1 MSEAR
6 RIIRLV
12 DGRAQVVEDA
22 WTVLEAGAAW
32 NGEPGVLLPLAT
44 ALAQP
49 HGLAHRLGASAPV
62 GVWLSPAD
70 EPAQAVP
77 LFDSVALIAVQFPVF
92 SDGRGYSTA
101 ALLRS
106 RHGWRGELRAIGDV
120 LRDQLFYLK
129 RVGFDSFALRA
140 DRNPDEALAS
150 LSAFSD
156 AYQGSVEPTL
166 PAFRRFNPTVQS
178 AR

>member
-1 MSEAR
+1 MPEAR

-12 DGRAQVVEDA
+12 DGRPQLVPDA
-22 WTVLEAGAAW
+22 WTVIEEAGAW
-32 NGEPGVLLPLAT
+32 NGEAGAVIPLA
-44 ALAQP
+44 AAAAQP
-49 HGLAHRLGASAPV
+49 QRLAAAAPV
-62 GVWLSPAD
+62 GIWLAPTD

-77 LFDSVALIAVQFPVF
+77 LFGSIALIAVQFPKF

-120 LRDQLFYLK
+120 LRDQLFFLK

-140 DRNPDEALAS
+140 DRNVEEALAS
-150 LSAFSD
+150 FSD
-156 AYQGSVEPTL
+156 FSDSYQGSVEPTL
-166 PAFRRFNPTVQS
+166 PAFRRNHPAAPTL
-178 AR
+178 R